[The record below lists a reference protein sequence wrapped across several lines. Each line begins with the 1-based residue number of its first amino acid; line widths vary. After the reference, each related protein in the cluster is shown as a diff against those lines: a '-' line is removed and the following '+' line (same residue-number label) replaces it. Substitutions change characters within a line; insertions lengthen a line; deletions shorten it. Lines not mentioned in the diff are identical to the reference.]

1 MTPRT
6 HRSPLTRLAA
16 PALAALLLLACT
28 SDDPPPTATATAA
41 IASLEVP
48 PTPTSTSPTPTS
60 ESTATT
66 EPTSTPAPDPALP
79 RSVEIGDVLPLPADL
94 ALIVETGCAECD
106 GSAETLERIYRDNP
120 SGDLRLDT
128 IFTFTGAG
136 VRSAQSP
143 RPGEL
148 LAVECSTGYC
158 GGVTTTASDDAA
170 TTLRRSPD
178 GGMTWESSEPRQG
191 AYYTRGAAGIED
203 ALVTRIPAEDGVQ
216 WGSLGYQWLLS
227 DEPVEPPAGLDPG
240 DASPRTLPNGSVVW
254 WTDNGRLLTANGEVI
269 LQTAREPL
277 ETMVPSPSG
286 QRFAVATRVRQPQ
299 TIDFLEIYSREEPTG
314 QAELLTTF
322 VLDAF
327 APAWIDETHL
337 VISVQLL
344 HVELGPLA
352 HELPPQARELL
363 FLTYVPAVLDIE
375 SGELR
380 PIVEPFLDEAHAG
393 ERNRVI
399 AVQYG
404 PFARV
409 IAGEGSCTEVR
420 TAPSADS
427 ASLDCAADGVLLRRM
442 GTESDGW
449 LSVATPAGIE
459 GWTRAD
465 ALAFTALPSLP
476 PGELAAGPTI
486 TARSGAVVYTAP
498 RTSALAL
505 GTLPPDIPIQ
515 VLGRSALDPEWLAI
529 EGAGW
534 VALADVALNPL
545 DAELTVIAASDPRAA
560 APPHPHETRTGVP
573 RIDEIIALVETA
585 DIEGLTAR
593 VEVSLSRCGD
603 PDEGEDAFWPCPADP
618 SAPTTREYLP
628 IVACGGDRADANQAR
643 DYIVALFDPSYRGY
657 QGDSSGTVAPL
668 FVYAVTEPRDG
679 GFTVAFVYGAGS
691 VIRWINIDSGN
702 HIRMIG
708 YGCDDHPAGEMI
720 WPDSA
725 YLLGPRVPPPLL
737 PLSDHGNATT
747 Q

>member
-1 MTPRT
+1 MSSRT
-6 HRSPLTRLAA
+6 S
-16 PALAALLLLACT
+16 LAALATTVLMLLACT
-28 SDDPPPTATATAA
+28 SDNPPPVVE
-41 IASLEVP
+41 L
-48 PTPTSTSPTPTS
+48 TSSPTPPLEASPTTS
-60 ESTATT
+60 TTTTTPPPATATT

-79 RSVEIGDVLPLPADL
+79 DDL
-94 ALIVETGCAECD
+94 ALIVATGCAECS
-106 GSAETLERIYRDNP
+106 GFTETIERIYRDNP
-120 SGDLRLDT
+120 NGDLRLET
-128 IFTFTGAG
+128 IFTFTGSG
-136 VRSAQSP
+136 VRGAQSP

-148 LAVECSTGYC
+148 LAVECSTGHC
-158 GGVTTTASDDAA
+158 GDVGNTASDDAA

-178 GGMTWESSEPRQG
+178 GGMTWESSEPRAG
-191 AYYTRGAAGIED
+191 AYSARGAAGIED
-203 ALVTRIPAEDGVQ
+203 ALVTQIPTEDYVQ
-216 WGSLGYQWLLS
+216 WGSLGYEWLIS
-227 DEPVEPPAGLDPG
+227 REPVEPPAGIDP
-240 DASPRTLPNGSVVW
+240 DAASPRTLPNGSVVW
-254 WTDNGRLLTANGEVI
+254 WTDNGSLLTASGEVI

-299 TIDFLEIYSREEPTG
+299 VVHFLEIYSREEPTG

-344 HVELGPLA
+344 HVELGPLE

-363 FLTYVPAVLDIE
+363 FLTYVPAILDIE

-380 PIVEPFLDEAHAG
+380 PLVEPFLDEAHAG
-393 ERNRVI
+393 QRNRLI
-399 AVQYG
+399 GVQHG
-404 PFARV
+404 PFARIV
-409 IAGEGSCTEVR
+409 AGEGGCVDVR
-420 TAPSADS
+420 SAPSTNAS
-427 ASLDCAADGVLLRRM
+427 SLDCAADGVLLRRM
-442 GTESDGW
+442 DTERDGW
-449 LSVATPAGIE
+449 LSVATPDGVE
-459 GWTRAD
+459 GWTRAE
-465 ALAFTALPSLP
+465 AVASTALPPFP
-476 PGELAAGPTI
+476 PDEPAAGPTI

-498 RTSALAL
+498 RTSALAI
-505 GTLPPDIPIQ
+505 GTLPPDVSVQ

-534 VALADVALNPL
+534 VTLADVELNPL

-573 RIDEIIALVETA
+573 RIDEIIALVEAA
-585 DIEGLTAR
+585 DVEGLTAR

-603 PDEGEDAFWPCPADP
+603 PDEGEDEFWPCPDDP
-618 SAPTTREYLP
+618 SAPTTWEYFP
-628 IVACGGDRADANQAR
+628 IVACGGDRADANRAR
-643 DYIVALFDPSYRGY
+643 DYIAALFDPSYRGY

-691 VIRWINIDSGN
+691 VIRWINISSAN
-702 HIRMIG
+702 RIAAIG
-708 YGCDDHPAGEMI
+708 YGCYNHPVGEMI
-720 WPDSA
+720 WPDST
-725 YLLGPRVPPPLL
+725 YLLGPPAPSPLL